1 MTIDVKI
8 INILQATFSYDSVEH
23 TFYVLT
29 AVIFGESYNKKVE
42 KKNPNEGE
50 EVVFFERKEVV

>member
-29 AVIFGESYNKKVE
+29 AVIFGESYNKKVAG
-42 KKNPNEGE
+42 KMLGKLSTGFNQI
-50 EVVFFERKEVV
+50 